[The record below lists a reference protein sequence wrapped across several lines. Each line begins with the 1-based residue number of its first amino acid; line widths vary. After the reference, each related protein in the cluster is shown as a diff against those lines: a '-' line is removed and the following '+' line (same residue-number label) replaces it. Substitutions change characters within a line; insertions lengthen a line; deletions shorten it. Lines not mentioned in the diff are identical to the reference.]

1 MPGKK
6 VDPLDLQFQS
16 LIPIRIRPL
25 FTDLPI
31 LTSEDPNI
39 FFALLFEC
47 IKSVDPRDY
56 FEWVW
61 VRDISLLNWE
71 IRRLHGFK
79 WQIIEVGRIEVMLS
93 SKPANWDPGENAT
106 DEVIDPWLKSN
117 VVSAGVLLEDK
128 FRFDTYQALDRM
140 IASAELR
147 RDKII
152 RELECHREHVAR
164 HPVKPSAA
172 IIDGRFRAKKSAA

>member
-1 MPGKK
+1 MPAKNAT
-6 VDPLDLQFQS
+6 QFRS
-16 LIPIRIRPL
+16 LIPIHIRPL
-25 FTDLPI
+25 FIDLPI
-31 LTSEDPNI
+31 LWSEDPNI
-39 FFALLFEC
+39 FFPMLFEC

-79 WQIIEVGRIEVMLS
+79 WQSIELGRMELMLRGKPVGWE
-93 SKPANWDPGENAT
+93 PGETAT
-106 DEVIDPWLKSN
+106 DEIIDPWLKSD
-117 VVSAGVLLEDK
+117 VVSAGVLLDDK

-152 RELECHREHVAR
+152 RELECRREHVAR